1 VQLSHQLYEGFEI
14 EITKSEYKRVRLMIG
29 TFALGLVIIISNYFF
44 LDQRITA
51 FYGGVENYFFVA
63 FWILL
68 LIGYE
73 VVVLGFIKHA
83 QKTGRRISNRFKYT
97 SSLIEISFPSLLIFY
112 MVDVEDM
119 LIFID
124 SPIMLMYF
132 LFIIFSTL
140 HLDLKLSVI
149 TGILAAVEFTGI
161 VYYGYHHKMIAPE
174 VVLNLPENSFYVR
187 AVVFV
192 IAGGAAG
199 FVADEVKK
207 RVKSS
212 FESQRAKNE
221 MEVLFGQQVSREVLK
236 ALVEDR
242 DTIKKTE
249 ATVMALDIRNFSGFA
264 EKRSPDEIMEFQNKI
279 FGPILM
285 IINQHQG
292 VVNQILG
299 DGIMAT
305 FGSPVENILH
315 ADMAFLAG
323 LKIVDKVK
331 ELCEQGIIP
340 ETKVG
345 IGLHLGKVI
354 TGNIGNE
361 QRKQYSISGTA
372 VIIAFRVEQLN
383 KEFESEFL
391 ITEEVK
397 NRIEPGKVPIMFIGS
412 TSLKGLDSMVNIYRV
427 K

>member
-1 VQLSHQLYEGFEI
+1 MSLSNKLYEDFEI
-14 EITKSEYKRVRLMIG
+14 EITKSEYKRTRLMIG
-29 TFALGLVIIISNYFF
+29 TFVIGLVIILSNFFFIDKDVSDFYGGISNYFF
-44 LDQRITA
+44 II
-51 FYGGVENYFFVA
+51 

-73 VVVLGFIKHA
+73 LIVLGLIKRA
-83 QKTGRRISNRFKYT
+83 QLYGRPVSNKFKFV
-97 SSLIEISFPSLLIFY
+97 SSLIEISFPSLLIYY
-112 MVDVEDM
+112 MVDVKDM
-119 LIFID
+119 VLFID
-124 SPIMLMYF
+124 SPVMLMYF

-140 HLDLKLSVI
+140 HLDFKLSAI
-149 TGILAAVEFTGI
+149 TGVLSGLQFGLI
-161 VYYGYHHKMIAPE
+161 VYYGYNYKIVPPELMI
-174 VVLNLPENSFYVR
+174 NLPENSLYMR
-187 AVVFV
+187 ALLLI

-199 FVADEVKK
+199 FVAEEVKK
-207 RVKSS
+207 RVKAS
-212 FESQRAKNE
+212 FELQRSKNE

-242 DTIKKTE
+242 DTLKKTE
-249 ATVMALDIRNFSGFA
+249 ATVMALDIRNFSSFA
-264 EKRSPDEIMEFQNKI
+264 ERSSPDEIMEFQNKI
-279 FGPILM
+279 FGPLLQ

-305 FGSPVENILH
+305 FGSPVENVLH
-315 ADMAFLAG
+315 ADMAFLAA
-323 LKIVDKVK
+323 LNIVDKVK
-331 ELCEQGIIP
+331 ELCAAGIIP

-345 IGLHLGKVI
+345 IGLHSGKVI

-383 KEFESEFL
+383 KDFGSELL

-397 NRIEPGKVPIMFIGS
+397 NRIEPGKEKIMFIGS
-412 TSLKGLDSMVNIYRV
+412 SSLKGLDSMVNIYRV
-427 K
+427 R

>member
-1 VQLSHQLYEGFEI
+1 MSITTELYEDFEI
-14 EITKSEYKRVRLMIG
+14 EITKSEYKRTRLIIG
-29 TFALGLVIIISNYFF
+29 TFIIGLVIILTNLFF
-44 LDQRITA
+44 IDESIRN
-51 FYGGVENYFFVA
+51 FYGGIGNYA
-63 FWILL
+63 FIVLWILL

-73 VVVLGFIKHA
+73 LIVLGLIRHA
-83 QKTGRRISNRFKYT
+83 QANGKPVSGRFKFI

-112 MVDVEDM
+112 MVDIKDM
-119 LIFID
+119 VSFID
-124 SPIMLMYF
+124 SPVMLMYF

-140 HLDLKLSVI
+140 HLDFKLSAI
-149 TGILAAVEFTGI
+149 TGVLSGI
-161 VYYGYHHKMIAPE
+161 QFGLIVFYGYNYKTVSPMYA
-174 VVLNLPENSFYVR
+174 LTLPENSMYMR
-187 AVVFV
+187 ALLLF

-199 FVADEVKK
+199 FVAEEVKK
-207 RVKSS
+207 RVKGS
-212 FESQRAKNE
+212 FELQQAKNE
-221 MEVLFGQQVSREVLK
+221 MEMMFGQQVSREVVN

-242 DTIKKTE
+242 GIIKKTE
-249 ATVMALDIRNFSGFA
+249 ATVMALDIRNFSRFA

-279 FGPILM
+279 FGPLLQ

-315 ADMAFLAG
+315 ADMAYLAG

-331 ELCEQGIIP
+331 ELCEQGIIH

-345 IGLHLGKVI
+345 IGLHSGQII

-383 KEFESEFL
+383 KEFGSELL

-397 NRIEPGKVPIMFIGS
+397 NRIEPGKEDIMFIGS
-412 TSLKGLDSMVNIYRV
+412 SSLKGLDTMVNIYRV
-427 K
+427 R